1 MNNNNS
7 PMPAA
12 LRSGKLAMVLT
23 DLPEHNLERFGEYPF
38 LHFNEQLY
46 SNRQLLNMANRLAAG
61 LQAQGIKPGDR
72 VMVCMSNAPE
82 VFIAYQA
89 IMRAGAI
96 VLPVM
101 HVLHPKEIGF
111 IAEVSEARAIITQR
125 SILPNLQQAVAGLET
140 PPLLLVSGL
149 DGSAPDA
156 ADNPHILDLQTLMHS
171 VFGQLE
177 KPRLQPDDTA
187 VILFTSGTTGQPKGV
202 MLTHRNLFSN
212 AAASA
217 ELADLED
224 EPPGITL
231 GVLPLAHIYGFTQA
245 NTLFLRGGAMAILP
259 KFSVPEVCQAI
270 QDHKVRRFSA
280 VPAMIH
286 ALVADPVTD
295 QYDLSTLEIVGSGSA
310 PLPVSLI
317 TAFKARFGADIYEG
331 YGLSEAAP
339 TVSAHR
345 VGEVLKPG
353 SVGRAFPGVE
363 LRIIGESGQP
373 LPTGEIGELLVRG
386 ENITPGYY
394 RNEAATNAA
403 IQNGWLHTGDVAR
416 LDEDGYLY
424 IVDRQK
430 DLILRG
436 GFNIYPRDLEE
447 LISTHPAV
455 AEVAV
460 VGVPS
465 ERMGEEVIA
474 VVVPAR
480 NTSVTEPEL
489 LAFCQEHLAKYK
501 TPRGIIF
508 LSALPRNGVGKILKK
523 TLREQVAVMAAEQG
537 LV

>member
-1 MNNNNS
+1 MI
-7 PMPAA
+7 
-12 LRSGKLAMVLT
+12 LT
-23 DLPEHNLERFGEYPF
+23 ELPDHNLERFGEYPF
-38 LHFNEQLY
+38 LYFNDRPL
-46 SNRQLLNMANRLAAG
+46 SNRQLLEMTSRLAAG

-72 VMVCMSNAPE
+72 VMVCMANAPE
-82 VFIAYQA
+82 VFVAYQA

-101 HVLHPKEIGF
+101 HVLHPREIGF
-111 IAEVSEARAIITQR
+111 IAEVSEASAIITQH
-125 SILPNLQQAVAGLET
+125 SILPNVQQAVAGMTE

-149 DGSAPDA
+149 GEPANGTAPRM
-156 ADNPHILDLQTLMHS
+156 LDLHTLLQTAS
-171 VFGQLE
+171 GALE
-177 KPRLQPDDTA
+177 HPQLQPDDTA

-202 MLTHRNLFSN
+202 MLTHRNLYSN
-212 AAASA
+212 AAAA
-217 ELADLED
+217 AALADVED
-224 EPPGITL
+224 EPAGVTL
-231 GVLPLAHIYGFTQA
+231 GVLPLAHIYGFTTA
-245 NTLFLRGGAMAILP
+245 NTLFLRGGAMVILP
-259 KFSVPEVCQAI
+259 KFGVAEVCQAI
-270 QDHKVRRFSA
+270 QEHKVRRFSA

-286 ALVADPVTD
+286 ALVADPVTA
-295 QYDLSTLEIVGSGSA
+295 QYDLSSLEIVGSGSA

-317 TAFKARFGADIYEG
+317 SAFKARFGADIYEG

-345 VGEVLKPG
+345 VGETLKPG

-363 LRIIGESGQP
+363 LRIVDEAGQP

-403 IQNGWLHTGDVAR
+403 IRDGWLHTGDVAR
-416 LDEDGYLY
+416 LDEGGYLY

-447 LISTHPAV
+447 LISTHPTV

-480 NTSVTEPEL
+480 NAVASESEL

-501 TPRGIIF
+501 TPRAVIF
-508 LSALPRNGVGKILKK
+508 VDALPRNGVGKVLKK
-523 TLREQVAVMAAEQG
+523 TLREQVAEWVPDQALA
-537 LV
+537 

>member
-1 MNNNNS
+1 M
-7 PMPAA
+7 
-12 LRSGKLAMVLT
+12 LLT
-23 DLPEHNLERFGEYPF
+23 DLPDHNLDRFGEYPF
-38 LHFNEQLY
+38 LYFNGQPM
-46 SNRQLLNMANRLAAG
+46 SNREFLSGANRLAAG
-61 LQAQGIKPGDR
+61 LKSLGIGPGDR

-111 IAEVSEARAIITQR
+111 IAQVSGARAIITQQAT
-125 SILPNLQQAVAGLET
+125 LGAVEQAVADLDA
-140 PPLLLVSGL
+140 PPMLLVSGL
-149 DGSAPDA
+149 GEAVSGAAEGPHHVDLHSLMQGVSDRIEAP
-156 ADNPHILDLQTLMHS
+156 Q
-171 VFGQLE
+171 
-177 KPRLQPDDTA
+177 LQPDDTA

-202 MLTHRNLFSN
+202 MLTHRNLYSN
-212 AAASA
+212 AAAA
-217 ELADLED
+217 AQLADMEG
-224 EPPGITL
+224 EPAGITL
-231 GVLPLAHIYGFTQA
+231 GVLPLAHIYGFTSA
-245 NTLFLRGGAMAILP
+245 NTLFLRGGAVVILP
-259 KFSVPEVCQAI
+259 KFSVAEVCQTI
-270 QDHKVRRFSA
+270 QDHRVRRFSA

-295 QYDLSTLEIVGSGSA
+295 QYDLSSLEIVGSGSA

-345 VGEVLKPG
+345 VGEALKPG

-363 LRIIGESGQP
+363 LRIVDEAGQP
-373 LPTGEIGELLVRG
+373 LATGEIGELLVRG
-386 ENITPGYY
+386 ENVTPGYY
-394 RNEAATNAA
+394 RNEAATSAA
-403 IQNGWLHTGDVAR
+403 LRDGWLHTGDVAR
-416 LDEDGYLY
+416 IDEDGYLY

-480 NTSVTEPEL
+480 NASASESEL

-501 TPRGIIF
+501 TPRAVIF
-508 LSALPRNGVGKILKK
+508 VDALPRSGVGKVLKK
-523 TLREQVAVMAAEQG
+523 VLREQVAGMAVERA

>member
-1 MNNNNS
+1 MI
-7 PMPAA
+7 
-12 LRSGKLAMVLT
+12 LT
-23 DLPEHNLERFGEYPF
+23 DLPDHNLARFGEYPF
-38 LHFNEQLY
+38 LYFNGQPL
-46 SNRQLLNMANRLAAG
+46 SNRQLLDMANRLAAG
-61 LQAQGIKPGDR
+61 LQAQGIRPGDR
-72 VMVCMSNAPE
+72 VMVCMANAPE

-111 IAEVSEARAIITQR
+111 IAQVSEARAIITQR
-125 SILPNLQQAVAGLET
+125 SILANVQQAVAELDA

-149 DGSAPDA
+149 DDSTTEPAGTAQVV
-156 ADNPHILDLQTLMHS
+156 DLQALMQGG
-171 VFGQLE
+171 FGPFEAAQLQ
-177 KPRLQPDDTA
+177 LDDTA

-202 MLTHRNLFSN
+202 MLTHRNLYSN
-212 AAASA
+212 AASSAS
-217 ELADLED
+217 LANREG
-224 EPPGITL
+224 EPPGTTL

-245 NTLFLRGGAMAILP
+245 NALFLIGGAMVILP
-259 KFSVPEVCQAI
+259 RFGVQEVCQAI
-270 QDHKVRRFSA
+270 QEHKVRRFGA

-286 ALVADPVTD
+286 ALVADPVTH

-317 TAFKARFGADIYEG
+317 TAFKTRFGADIYEG

-345 VGEVLKPG
+345 IGEVLKPG

-363 LRIIGESGQP
+363 LRIIDESGRT

-403 IQNGWLHTGDVAR
+403 IRDGWLHTGDVAR
-416 LDEDGYLY
+416 LDADGYLY

-480 NTSVTEPEL
+480 NAAVTESEL
-489 LAFCQEHLAKYK
+489 LAFCQAHLAKYK
-501 TPRGIIF
+501 TPRGVIF
-508 LSALPRNGVGKILKK
+508 VEQMPRNGVGKILKK
-523 TLREQVAVMAAEQG
+523 SLREHVAAMAAELD